1 MSPEM
6 DLASVLRSLRNEAR
20 ALVGVDR
27 PELVSLVGVTNVA
40 CLERRL
46 EQADRALEAMEL
58 ERRRGT
64 IGAQSNPEP
73 SDASATSGD
82 RT

>member
-1 MSPEM
+1 MSTVWVLYDM
-6 DLASVLRSLRNEAR
+6 DTDNPLKTVLDVYSDEATAMAAMYELWATTPDRIYLASR
-20 ALVGVDR
+20 
-27 PELVSLVGVTNVA
+27 ELLGPGA
-40 CLERRL
+40 
-46 EQADRALEAMEL
+46 
-58 ERRRGT
+58 